1 MNILNNLV
9 ESDIFSTITEA
20 ELISGPNVMGDYVV
34 MVLDIT
40 PEIAKHFITH
50 NSKNRA
56 VKTSAVNLYT
66 SDIKDGKWLSN
77 GENIII
83 TRDGIVRDG
92 QHRLLACIKANCT
105 LKHTMVTVVNNEDAN
120 NYDLGVPRSVSD
132 IATLRGKDSVIYKS
146 KLVPAAFNCAINKAF
161 AGKKKMTKPSVELE
175 IENHEEAAEFIYY
188 NMVSKRST
196 VSGVRRAPV
205 IATVLNAYL
214 SGVDT
219 EILICFCR
227 KLYTMIDLNEEEDDV
242 IRRLAGKLSKMVGGG
257 NRLTDEVYSYA
268 QQALYGY
275 INNISH
281 KRLSTDINKQYYAY
295 PIETSK

>member
-9 ESDIFSTITEA
+9 ESDIFSTVTEA

-50 NSKNRA
+50 NSKNRT
-56 VKTSAVNLYT
+56 VKTSAVNLYS

-105 LKHTMVTVVNNEDAN
+105 LRHTMVTVVNNEDAN

-132 IATLRGKDSVIYKS
+132 IATIRGKDSVIYKS
-146 KLVPAAFNCAINKAF
+146 KLVTAAFNCAINAAF

-188 NMVSKRST
+188 NMASRKPNEL
-196 VSGVRRAPV
+196 GVQRAPV
-205 IATVLNAYL
+205 VATVLNAYL
-214 SGVDT
+214 NGVDKDV
-219 EILICFCR
+219 LICFCR
-227 KLYTMIDLNEEEDDV
+227 KLYTGMNINEEDNV
-242 IRRLAGKLSKMVGGG
+242 IKRLSNKLGKMVGGG
-257 NRLTDEVYSYA
+257 KRHTDEAYSYA
-268 QQALYGY
+268 QQALFAYV
-275 INNISH
+275 NNMPN
-281 KRLSTDINKQYYAY
+281 KRLSSDTNKEYYAY
-295 PIETSK
+295 PINTSK